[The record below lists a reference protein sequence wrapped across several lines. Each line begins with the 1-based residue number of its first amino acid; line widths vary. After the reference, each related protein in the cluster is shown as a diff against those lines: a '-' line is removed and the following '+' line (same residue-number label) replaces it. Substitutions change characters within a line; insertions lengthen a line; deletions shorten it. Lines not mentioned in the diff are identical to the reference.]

1 MKRALLTATLL
12 LSALPLFAQIRT
24 PRPSPKASVLQA
36 IGVTDVTILYSR
48 PGVKGRPIWGTLVPW
63 DKVWRTGA
71 NEATAITF
79 SNDVTVEG
87 QKLAAGTYALATI
100 PTANEWTLIF
110 NSDANQWGAFSYD
123 EKKDV
128 LRVKVKPQAA
138 DFREWMTFEVP
149 EISADSAKIVLRWE
163 KIAVPFTVATDTK
176 SNTMAGIRTSLG
188 AAKPDDWRIRYNAAN
203 YAWNNGN
210 AADAQKWLDESL
222 KINENVR
229 NLWLKAQ
236 MQAKAGDKTAA
247 KATAAAAL
255 AKATDADKDF
265 VAQVKKDLEGW
276 K

>member
-1 MKRALLTATLL
+1 MQT
-12 LSALPLFAQIRT
+12 
-24 PRPSPKASVLQA
+24 
-36 IGVTDVTILYSR
+36 IGVTDVTIVYSR

-79 SNDVTVEG
+79 SNDVMVEG

-100 PTANEWTLIF
+100 PSANEWTLIF

-128 LRVKVKPQAA
+128 LRIKVKPQAA

-149 EISADSAKIVLRWE
+149 EISADSAKVVLRWE
-163 KIAVPFTVATDTK
+163 KIAVSFTVATDTK
-176 SNTMAGIRTSLG
+176 SNTMAGIRTALG
-188 AAKPDDWRIRYNAAN
+188 AAKADDWRIRYNAAN
-203 YAWNNGN
+203 YAWNNGD

-236 MQAKAGDKTAA
+236 MQAKAGDKAAA
-247 KATAAAAL
+247 KATADAAL